1 MLPVQEF
8 EEFTYI
14 YRMTAGDKFILHID
28 DDPDDREML
37 SDALHDLN
45 TSVTLVGK
53 ENGLAGLEYLCEA
66 KEQGK
71 LPCLVVLDINMPF
84 MDGRQTL
91 AKIREHSSLN
101 SLRVLVY
108 TSSSNPQDKA
118 YFTERGVPF
127 ITKPATL
134 SKLGLIAQEMIV
146 FCD

>member
-1 MLPVQEF
+1 M
-8 EEFTYI
+8 I
-14 YRMTAGDKFILHID
+14 AGEKFILHID

-37 SDALHDLN
+37 SEALHDLN

-53 ENGLAGLEYLCEA
+53 ENGLAGLEYLWEVRS
-66 KEQGK
+66 QGK

-91 AKIREHSSLN
+91 AKIRESSSLN
-101 SLRVLVY
+101 RLQVLVY
-108 TSSSNPQDKA
+108 TSSNSPHDQA

-134 SKLGLIAQEMIV
+134 SKLGIIAEKIIAY
-146 FCD
+146 CA